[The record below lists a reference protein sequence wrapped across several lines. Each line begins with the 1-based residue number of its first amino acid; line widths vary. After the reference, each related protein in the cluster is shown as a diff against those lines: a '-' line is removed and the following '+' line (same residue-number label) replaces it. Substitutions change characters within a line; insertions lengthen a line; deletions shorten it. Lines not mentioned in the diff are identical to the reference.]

1 MECHFKKLGKLK
13 INKYQLRC
21 VEDARGKY
29 RITYKQIKEL
39 KNKIKRTQK

>member
-1 MECHFKKLGKLK
+1 MECHFKKQGKLK

-29 RITYKQIKEL
+29 RNYLQT
-39 KNKIKRTQK
+39 NKGAEK